1 MAETPVFVNGG
12 IEFGIC
18 ARRRCFPTNIHR
30 IPPLSD
36 AQQAPHAPHDIADI
50 IKWPKDTPLPL
61 WVKQVY
67 KEDRLAAIYSKML
80 ENWAGLSRDL
90 AEPLRRHDGES
101 MAFSKGYD
109 QNDTEDRRRMNE
121 IKRYSL
127 MPHKDTG
134 LPRVLTTAE
143 CERVMGFDPGHLSG
157 FGNAECSQN
166 NARKWIGESFLVP
179 QVTHILRG
187 LRAMQL
193 AGEFAR
199 TNITVVSLFG
209 GIGADALALSRA
221 GIEGIRHIV
230 YVEIDQMK
238 ADVAKWAWKRYYGE
252 ATFYAYV
259 MSIEIL
265 QNAVFEEAVQMA
277 NDVVVIAGSPCN
289 NISRLNRRSRAAG
302 FEGEKSSLFYEIP
315 RILMAMVTAAMSRSA
330 GEAAAVPAP
339 LG

>member
-1 MAETPVFVNGG
+1 MFVNEGT
-12 IEFGIC
+12 EFGIC
-18 ARRRCFPTNIHR
+18 SRRRCFPTNIHR

-67 KEDRLAAIYSKML
+67 KKDRLGAIFSKML

-101 MAFSKGYD
+101 LAFTKGYGEGA
-109 QNDTEDRRRMNE
+109 EDKRRMHE

-143 CERVMGFDPGHLSG
+143 CERVMGFDPEHLNG

-179 QVTHILRG
+179 QVTHVLRG

-199 TNITVVSLFG
+199 TGVTVVSLFG
-209 GIGADALALSRA
+209 GIGADAVALHRA
-221 GIEGIRHIV
+221 GIEGIRRIYYVDIV
-230 YVEIDQMK
+230 QGK

-252 ATFYAYV
+252 ATFDAYV
-259 MSIEIL
+259 MSIEHVR
-265 QNAVFEEAVQMA
+265 NEVFIEAVQLA

-289 NISRLNRRSRAAG
+289 NISRLNRRTRELG
-302 FEGEKSSLFYEIP
+302 FEGEKSSLFYQIP
-315 RILMAMVTAAMSRSA
+315 RILMAMVTAAMSRA

>member
-1 MAETPVFVNGG
+1 MSSPHQVFNPGQDGLDVIREFNNHLQLGETAVFVNEGT
-12 IEFGIC
+12 EFGIC
-18 ARRRCFPTNIHR
+18 SRRRCFPTNIHR

-36 AQQAPHAPHDIADI
+36 AQQAPHAPRDIADI

-67 KEDRLAAIYSKML
+67 KKDRLGAIFSKML

-101 MAFSKGYD
+101 LAFTKGYGEGA
-109 QNDTEDRRRMNE
+109 EDKRRMHE

-143 CERVMGFDPGHLSG
+143 CERVMGFDPEHLNG

-193 AGEFAR
+193 AGEFSR
-199 TNITVVSLFG
+199 TGVTVVSAPRRRCLS
-209 GIGADALALSRA
+209 ACARASRA
-221 GIEGIRHIV
+221 TSFIR
-230 YVEIDQMK
+230 
-238 ADVAKWAWKRYYGE
+238 
-252 ATFYAYV
+252 AT
-259 MSIEIL
+259 S
-265 QNAVFEEAVQMA
+265 
-277 NDVVVIAGSPCN
+277 
-289 NISRLNRRSRAAG
+289 
-302 FEGEKSSLFYEIP
+302 
-315 RILMAMVTAAMSRSA
+315 
-330 GEAAAVPAP
+330 
-339 LG
+339 